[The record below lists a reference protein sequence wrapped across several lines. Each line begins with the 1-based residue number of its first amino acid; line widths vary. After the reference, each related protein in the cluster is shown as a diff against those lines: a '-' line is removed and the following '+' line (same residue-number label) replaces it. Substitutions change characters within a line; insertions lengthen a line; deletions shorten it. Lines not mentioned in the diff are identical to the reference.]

1 MIMTFCKYKRLVSY
15 YIDNICPTPNYKD
28 SKLNNNNNNI
38 KSIKIDIDKDKSI
51 WDIDRKEHK
60 EDNNKEDNKD
70 GDSLFPRPVYNPNNV
85 NNSFDNNDTYNISKA
100 WFDIINT
107 EDKDKNPLDD
117 VIEHELL
124 PYNLLD
130 QLAPKYE
137 EMQRIL
143 DFLPEPS
150 RTILLGIALSSA
162 INSGNPVDTMN
173 KKLTDYRKAKTRVMM
188 LNDLAVFYGQD
199 KAYIKEFLKFKFKQ
213 KEYYRKFNK

>member
-1 MIMTFCKYKRLVSY
+1 M
-15 YIDNICPTPNYKD
+15 
-28 SKLNNNNNNI
+28 
-38 KSIKIDIDKDKSI
+38 
-51 WDIDRKEHK
+51 
-60 EDNNKEDNKD
+60 
-70 GDSLFPRPVYNPNNV
+70 
-85 NNSFDNNDTYNISKA
+85 
-100 WFDIINT
+100 
-107 EDKDKNPLDD
+107 
-117 VIEHELL
+117 
-124 PYNLLD
+124 D